1 MRVADYVMQ
10 FIAGEGIKHVF
21 MLAGGG
27 AMHLND
33 ALARCPDLTFVC
45 NHHEQAAAIAAEN
58 YSKATNNLGV
68 ALVTTGP
75 GGTNAITGVVG
86 AWLDSTPM
94 LVISGQVKRADRMYL
109 PDGTPLGVR
118 QRGSQEVD
126 IVSIV
131 KPITKYAV
139 TIDDPQTIR
148 YHLEKAVYLARTG
161 RPGPVWIDIPIDV
174 QAAPI
179 EPEALGGFDPSQAA
193 ELPGGTA
200 PSLSAQVLDLL
211 ERLSKAERPFLFA
224 GNGVRVSGAA
234 ESFEKLVRKLNIPVG
249 LTWLALDLL
258 DDDDPLLVG
267 RPGTLASRAA
277 NFALQ
282 NADFVL
288 VIGTRLDP
296 PLMGWDPQQFA
307 RGAYKTVVDID
318 PAELRKLEGVID
330 NPICADAR
338 AFIELM
344 LKHLGAKRAESLSEQ
359 TAKARHEWL
368 ERCRDWKARYPL
380 VLPEHRAPGLVSL
393 YHLAEVIGEEAGPN
407 DRLVSG
413 SSGSAI
419 EVFLMACRAQ
429 RGRRVFHTAGL
440 GAMGY
445 GIPAS
450 IGVCLASGGKKTICV
465 DGDGGLQ
472 LNIQE
477 LATIAHLKLPIKLFV
492 LNNRGYASIR
502 ATQKSYFG
510 GPNIGCSV
518 ETGVSIPDYR
528 KVARAYGLKT
538 AVIEGQ
544 STDPSDLR
552 TAVRRVLHTR
562 GPVLCDVH
570 IIPDEMRAPR
580 VTSTQRPDG
589 SFVSKP
595 LEDLFPFLDREEFA
609 QNMIVEPVRD

>member
-1 MRVADYVMQ
+1 MRLADYVMSFVAQ
-10 FIAGEGIKHVF
+10 QGVKHVF
-21 MLAGGG
+21 LVTGGG

-33 ALARCPDLTFVC
+33 ALARCRDLTFIC
-45 NHHEQAAAIAAEN
+45 NHHEQASAIAAEN

-94 LVISGQVKRADRMYL
+94 LVISGQVKRADRMYR

-126 IVSIV
+126 IVSVV

-139 TIDDPQTIR
+139 TIDDPQSIR
-148 YHLEKAVYLARTG
+148 YHLEKATHLARTG

-174 QAAPI
+174 QAAPV
-179 EPEALGGFDPSQAA
+179 EPDSMQRFDPAASSQRSQDDLA
-193 ELPGGTA
+193 
-200 PSLSAQVLDLL
+200 AQVRDVIG
-211 ERLSKAERPFLFA
+211 RLNQAERPFIFL

-234 ESFEKLVRKLNIPVG
+234 ASFEKLVRLLNVPVG
-249 LTWLALDLL
+249 LTWMAMDLL
-258 DDDDPLLVG
+258 DDDDPLFVG
-267 RPGTLASRAA
+267 RPGTVASRGA

-288 VIGTRLDP
+288 VIGARLDP
-296 PLMGWDPQQFA
+296 PLMGWDPRHFA

-318 PAELRKLEGVID
+318 PAELRKLEGAID

-338 AFIELM
+338 SFIDKM
-344 LKHLGAKRAESLSEQ
+344 IEQ
-359 TAKARHEWL
+359 GRTAPATNNDTTASANKARSAWIQ
-368 ERCRDWKARYPL
+368 RCHDWKARYPI
-380 VLPEHRAPGLVSL
+380 VLPEHRAPGLVSV
-393 YHLAEVIGEEAGPN
+393 YHLAEIIGQEVGPN
-407 DRLVSG
+407 DRVVSG

-419 EVFLMACRAQ
+419 EVFLLAYRA
-429 RGRRVFHTAGL
+429 RKGRRVFHTAGL

-445 GIPAS
+445 GIAAS
-450 IGVCLASGGKKTICV
+450 IGVCLGSGGRKTICV

-477 LATIAHLKLPIKLFV
+477 LATVAHLKLPIKLFV
-492 LNNRGYASIR
+492 LNNQGYASIR
-502 ATQKSYFG
+502 ASQTNYFG
-510 GPNIGCSV
+510 GPNIGCSP
-518 ETGVSIPDYR
+518 ETGVSVPDYR

-538 AVIEGQ
+538 AIIEDQ
-544 STDPSDLR
+544 SDLR
-552 TAVRRVLHTR
+552 AAVRKVLRSR
-562 GPVLCDVH
+562 GPVVCDVH
-570 IIPDEMRAPR
+570 VIPDEIRAPR
-580 VTSTQRPDG
+580 VTSVQLADG

-595 LEDLFPFLDREEFA
+595 LEDLWPFLDRDEFR
-609 QNMIVEPVRD
+609 QNMIVEPVRE